1 MAENK
6 KKKNSSKSKSEKEPE
21 ETKPEKP
28 EISMPAVP
36 EPESESKTEQ
46 EEPEKKGF
54 SVQVYSVCLFASSVL
69 TALLIFV
76 QGSAMWKVL
85 HEALK
90 GFFGIP
96 VIAIPV
102 GLFLF
107 ARQVDEKKQKE
118 NLKNQLKWMGISLV
132 FASCF
137 IEIIFGKGRVLNYNF
152 AQCFKMFYED
162 GIAWRGGGMLSA
174 LAYPILYLFGDVG
187 SKILIC
193 LLLFVSIM
201 LLSKKSLTELFEI
214 IKNFF
219 QNIFCAIRQ
228 DRKDEKF
235 LKQYE
240 QEQLAHELH
249 DEQEALEIAEQGAIK
264 NLSVIQENLFSIDIP
279 IKNEKIQESEE
290 IEPEIIASK
299 KRKAKS
305 RKKIKSNMNHVIT
318 SEMILQKI
326 DSHAVTGIQFEEI
339 ICKILE
345 FNGYVKIEQTK
356 ASGDNGID
364 VLAEKDNISY
374 AIQCKCYSKPVGNKA
389 VQEAFTGNMF
399 YKKLNAVVMTN
410 NTFTK
415 SAIETAEKTNVL
427 LWDRKNLM
435 QMLNQISYDNL
446 VELADFIG
454 VMPDDSNPLE
464 RNYSESTVIAE

>member
-1 MAENK
+1 MAENKNK
-6 KKKNSSKSKSEKEPE
+6 KKKNSSKSEPEKKPE

-96 VIAIPV
+96 VIAVPV

-107 ARQVDEKKQKE
+107 ARRVDEEKQKE

-132 FASCF
+132 FVSCF
-137 IEIIFGKGRVLNYNF
+137 IEIMFGKGRVLNYNF

-174 LAYPILYLFGDVG
+174 LAYPVLYLFGDVG

-201 LLSKKSLTELFEI
+201 LLSKKSLTELFEM
-214 IKNFF
+214 IKKFF
-219 QNIFCAIRQ
+219 QNIFGAIRQ
-228 DRKDEKF
+228 DRKDEKI
-235 LKQYE
+235 LEQYA
-240 QEQLAHELH
+240 QEQLENELH

-279 IKNEKIQESEE
+279 IENE
-290 IEPEIIASK
+290 
-299 KRKAKS
+299 
-305 RKKIKSNMNHVIT
+305 
-318 SEMILQKI
+318 
-326 DSHAVTGIQFEEI
+326 
-339 ICKILE
+339 
-345 FNGYVKIEQTK
+345 
-356 ASGDNGID
+356 
-364 VLAEKDNISY
+364 
-374 AIQCKCYSKPVGNKA
+374 
-389 VQEAFTGNMF
+389 
-399 YKKLNAVVMTN
+399 
-410 NTFTK
+410 
-415 SAIETAEKTNVL
+415 
-427 LWDRKNLM
+427 
-435 QMLNQISYDNL
+435 
-446 VELADFIG
+446 
-454 VMPDDSNPLE
+454 
-464 RNYSESTVIAE
+464 